1 MPSHNDLV
9 TRYLQAVGFWL
20 PRATKHDILSEIS
33 EDLHSQIEDRAAS
46 LNRPLTEAEVADIL
60 KQRGRPAV
68 VAGTFLPQHQL
79 IGPVMFPIYI
89 FVLKMVGLC
98 YLLPWLLVWL
108 SFLIF
113 DREYLI
119 RHASGAFQGLGT
131 FWTLLWTIFGI
142 ITFIFAMLDRTSNRS
157 KFISEWDPRKLP
169 KASHKLPS
177 RKRRDIG
184 AIVFGILY
192 LGWLLVVPDF
202 PFLVMG
208 PAAYFVKFATAWHS
222 VYPWLIALAVA
233 GILEAAV
240 SLLRGLPAWEAP
252 AFKIAS
258 NCVCLYLLNMLWSA
272 QTYFTAQ
279 APQFQQYAVVANLV
293 ARICVA
299 GTALGMLI
307 ALVVEAWHLVRAMAD
322 PRKSAVTRT
331 A

>member
-1 MPSHNDLV
+1 MPSNDMLA
-9 TRYLQAVGFWL
+9 RYLQAVGFWL
-20 PRATKHDILSEIS
+20 PPATKQDIIAEIS
-33 EDLHSQIEDRAAS
+33 EDLHSQIDDRAAS
-46 LNRPLTEAEVADIL
+46 LGRPLNDAEVAEIL
-60 KQRGRPAV
+60 KQRGRPVV
-68 VAGTFLPQHQL
+68 VAGSFLPQRQL
-79 IGPVMFPIYI
+79 IGPVMFPIYV
-89 FVLKMVGLC
+89 FVLKIVALC
-98 YLLPWLLVWL
+98 YFLPWFLVWIGYV
-108 SFLIF
+108 IF
-113 DREYLI
+113 DRSY
-119 RHASGAFQGLGT
+119 HALSSLGT
-131 FWTLLWTIFGI
+131 FWMLLWTVFGVV
-142 ITFIFAMLDRTSNRS
+142 TFIFAMLDRTSTRS

-169 KASHKLPS
+169 KASHKQPS

-192 LGWLLVVPDF
+192 LGWLLLVPDF

-208 PAAYFVKFATAWHS
+208 PPAYFVKFAPVWHS

-240 SLLRGLPAWEAP
+240 SLLRGLPAWETP
-252 AFKIAS
+252 AFKIAN
-258 NCVCLYLLNMLWSA
+258 NCVCLYLLDMLWSA

-307 ALVVEAWHLVRAMAD
+307 ALVVEAWHLVRALAD